1 MRVVSFLV
9 ADAAERADRIEQ
21 LDFAPEHYT
30 LLPRKGRVALLR
42 LAIAFQDATKGPA
55 GIAIIGSG

>member
-1 MRVVSFLV
+1 LRVVSFLV

-30 LLPRKGRVALLR
+30 LLPRKGRVAPLR
-42 LAIAFQDATKGPA
+42 LSIAFQNPDERPA